1 MSFEIATGYLEDE
14 QKRTWKTTE
23 CLHFYYMIE
32 FLIISSI
39 VRKLFL
45 WAEMHQYFWTPK
57 IYCLDYFCFFSGVVK
72 VSLRMSNKRSSILD
86 IKSFVLEKCVGRLLL
101 YTFLNKKYSLA
112 HSRKRIQQTFFL
124 EIHKCILKNT

>member
-45 WAEMHQYFWTPK
+45 WAEMHPYFEHQKYIVLIT
-57 IYCLDYFCFFSGVVK
+57 F
-72 VSLRMSNKRSSILD
+72 VSLV
-86 IKSFVLEKCVGRLLL
+86 VLYK
-101 YTFLNKKYSLA
+101 FL
-112 HSRKRIQQTFFL
+112 
-124 EIHKCILKNT
+124 